1 MRIRRSIIAAAAG
14 ACLALLLTGCD
25 QFIAEPFAF
34 TRVGDAIVVR
44 ACLDM
49 TIDSVL
55 IEEIGEKTHTDA
67 KGRTVVEHTH
77 ELVWSDTREQHVVP
91 GDEFQLGYLPPRSI
105 DAEPHAEVVDLSAD
119 AYSVSMAVTATD
131 GHGSWSAASH
141 LEPASI
147 EEGTWV
153 DSWGDPMDPPCVHER
168 CMPGAACMNNWP
180 IPTGEPT
187 RSAPTWAPE
196 PAPTP

>member
-1 MRIRRSIIAAAAG
+1 MRHRPALATLAAAS
-14 ACLALLLTGCD
+14 LALLLTGCD
-25 QFIAEPFAF
+25 QFMAEPFAF

-49 TIDSVL
+49 TIDSVV
-55 IEEIGEKTHTDA
+55 IKEIGEKAHTDA
-67 KGRTVVEHTH
+67 KGRTVVERTH
-77 ELVWSDTREQHVVP
+77 ELVWSDLRDQHVVP
-91 GDEFQLGYLPPRSI
+91 GDEFQLGYLAPRSI
-105 DAEPHAEVVDLSAD
+105 DAEPHAEIVDLSAE
-119 AYSVSMAVTATD
+119 AYSVTMAVTATD
-131 GHGSWSAASH
+131 GHGSWNADSH

-147 EEGTWV
+147 EEGVGV

-187 RSAPTWAPE
+187 RSDPSWTPE
-196 PAPTP
+196 PAPTR